1 VSDVSDES
9 IIQVESLTRSFGQVV
24 ALNDVSLDIQPG
36 VVGLLGPN
44 GAGKSTLLKTL
55 TGELRPGLGDV
66 TVLGMKPFAN
76 PDLYA
81 RIGIC
86 PEQDALLEDMTATE
100 FVSLLLRLRGLE
112 SGDASKRARMWLD
125 DMGLS
130 PAADRKLGG
139 YSKGMRQRVKLCTAF
154 AHEPELLFLDEPLT
168 GLDPLWRHH
177 IQNLVRERA
186 AAGATILF
194 SSHVLHEVEQV
205 TREVVLLHRGRV
217 AAQGNSREI
226 RALID
231 RVPHRVKVLAR
242 EPRRTAVM
250 FTGWECVES
259 VKVHEAGVDVTTQ
272 RPDLFYQLV
281 TEACAETDLG
291 IEGMSSPDDSL
302 QALFDTLV
310 NVRPDRVERR
320 AAS

>member
-1 VSDVSDES
+1 MSDVP
-9 IIQVESLTRSFGQVV
+9 VLHVARLTRSYGEVV
-24 ALNDVSLDIQPG
+24 ALNDVSLDIGSG

-44 GAGKSTLLKTL
+44 GAGKSTLLRIL
-55 TGELRPGLGDV
+55 TGELRSGIGEV
-66 TVLGMKPFAN
+66 SVLGMEPFAN
-76 PDLYA
+76 PELYA

-86 PEQDALLEDMTATE
+86 PEQDALFEDMSATE

-112 SGDASKRARMWLD
+112 PKGAKEHARMWLD
-125 DMGLS
+125 RMGLS
-130 PAADRKLGG
+130 EAADRKLGG

-177 IQNLVRERA
+177 VQTLVRERA

-205 TREVVLLHRGRV
+205 TREVILLNRGRI

-242 EPRRTAVM
+242 DPRPTAVL
-250 FTGWECVES
+250 FAGWECVES
-259 VKVHEAGVDVTTQ
+259 VTVHALGVDVTTL
-272 RPDLFYQLV
+272 RPDLFYKLV
-281 TEACAETDLG
+281 TEVCAETDLG
-291 IEGMSSPDDSL
+291 IEGLSSPDDSL

-320 AAS
+320 AAT

>member
-1 VSDVSDES
+1 VSDTA
-9 IIQVESLTRSFGQVV
+9 ILCVEHLTRSYGQVV
-24 ALNDVSLDIQPG
+24 ALNDVSLELEPG

-44 GAGKSTLLKTL
+44 GAGKSTLLRTL
-55 TGELRPGLGDV
+55 TGELRPAMGTV
-66 TVLGMKPFAN
+66 SVLGMTPFAN

-86 PEQDALLEDMTATE
+86 PEQDALFEDMTATE
-100 FVSLLLRLRGLE
+100 FLSFLLRLRGLP
-112 SGDASKRARMWLD
+112 SGDARRRAGDWLD
-125 DMGLS
+125 RMGLT
-130 PAADRKLGG
+130 AAAGRKLGG

-154 AHEPELLFLDEPLT
+154 AHEPELIFLDEPLT

-177 IQNLVRERA
+177 VQTLVRERA
-186 AAGATILF
+186 AAGATVLF

-231 RVPHRVKVLAR
+231 RVPHRVKVLAHA
-242 EPRRTAVM
+242 PRRTAVL
-250 FTGWECVES
+250 FAGWDCVES
-259 VKVHEAGVDVTTQ
+259 VTVHDAGVDVTTL
-272 RPDLFYQLV
+272 RPDHFYALV
-281 TEACAETDLG
+281 TEVCAAEDLG
-291 IEGMSSPDDSL
+291 IHGISSPDDSL

>member
-1 VSDVSDES
+1 MSDAPILHVDH
-9 IIQVESLTRSFGQVV
+9 LTRSYGQVV
-24 ALNDVSLDIQPG
+24 ALNDVSLDIQGG

-44 GAGKSTLLKTL
+44 GAGKSTLLRTL
-55 TGELRPGLGDV
+55 TGELRPGIGDV

-100 FVSLLLRLRGLE
+100 FVSFLLRLRGLG
-112 SGDASKRARMWLD
+112 SADAKQRARAWLD
-125 DMGLS
+125 RMGLS
-130 PAADRKLGG
+130 EAADRKLGG

-154 AHEPELLFLDEPLT
+154 AHEPELLFLDEPMT

-177 IQNLVRERA
+177 IQTLVRERA

-205 TREVVLLHRGRV
+205 TREVVLLNRGRV

-226 RALID
+226 RALLD
-231 RVPHRVKVLAR
+231 RIPHRVKVVAK
-242 EPRRTAVM
+242 EPRKMAVR
-250 FTGWECVES
+250 FAGWECVES
-259 VKVHEAGVDVTTQ
+259 VKVLETGVDVTTL
-272 RPDLFYQLV
+272 RPDVFYRLV
-281 TEACAETDLG
+281 TEACAAEDLG
-291 IEGMSSPDDSL
+291 IEALSSPDDSL

-310 NVRPDRVERR
+310 NVRPDRIERR

>member
-1 VSDVSDES
+1 VIGPPV
-9 IIQVESLTRSFGQVV
+9 IQVEQLTRSYGAVV
-24 ALNDVSLDIQPG
+24 AINDVSLTIESG

-55 TGELRPGLGDV
+55 TGELRPGIGSV
-66 TVLGMKPFAN
+66 QVLGMTPFAN

-86 PEQDALLEDMTATE
+86 PEQDAMFEDMTGRE
-100 FVSLLLRLRGLE
+100 FVAFLLRLRGLE
-112 SGDASKRARMWLD
+112 GKHARDRADAWLD
-125 DMGLS
+125 RMGLTD
-130 PAADRKLGG
+130 ARDRKLRG
-139 YSKGMRQRVKLCTAF
+139 YSKGMRQRTKLCTAF
-154 AHEPELLFLDEPLT
+154 AHEPELVFLDEPLT

-177 IQNLVRERA
+177 VQTLVRERA
-186 AAGATILF
+186 DAGATVLF

-231 RVPHRVKVLAR
+231 RVPHRVEVLAR
-242 EPRRTAVM
+242 EPRRVAVLLA
-250 FTGWECVES
+250 GWDCVES
-259 VKVHEAGVDVTTQ
+259 VRVRETGVDVTTT
-272 RPDLFYQLV
+272 RPDLFYALL
-281 TEACAETDLG
+281 TESCAADHLG
-291 IEGMSSPDDSL
+291 VEGLSSPDDSL

-310 NVRPDRVERR
+310 NVRPERAR
-320 AAS
+320 RRPAS

>member
-1 VSDVSDES
+1 MSDAPVL
-9 IIQVESLTRSFGQVV
+9 QVDQLTRSYGAVV
-24 ALNDVSLDIQPG
+24 ALNDVSLDVRGG

-44 GAGKSTLLKTL
+44 GAGKSTLLRTL
-55 TGELRPGLGDV
+55 TGELRPGMGSV
-66 TVLGMKPFAN
+66 TVLGMTPFAN
-76 PDLYA
+76 PALYA

-86 PEQDALLEDMTATE
+86 PEQDALLEDMSATE
-100 FVSLLLRLRGLE
+100 FVSFLLRLRGLE
-112 SGDASKRARMWLD
+112 SKDATARARAWLD
-125 DMGLS
+125 RMGLS
-130 PAADRKLGG
+130 EAADRKLGG

-177 IQNLVRERA
+177 VQTLVRERA

-205 TREVVLLHRGRV
+205 TREVILLNRGRV

-226 RALID
+226 RALLD

-242 EPRRTAVM
+242 EPRKMAVL
-250 FTGWECVES
+250 FAGWESVES
-259 VKVHEAGVDVTTQ
+259 VTVHDLGVDVTTL
-272 RPDLFYQLV
+272 RPDVFYRRV
-281 TEACAETDLG
+281 TQACAEADLG
-291 IEGMSSPDDSL
+291 IEGLSSPDDSL